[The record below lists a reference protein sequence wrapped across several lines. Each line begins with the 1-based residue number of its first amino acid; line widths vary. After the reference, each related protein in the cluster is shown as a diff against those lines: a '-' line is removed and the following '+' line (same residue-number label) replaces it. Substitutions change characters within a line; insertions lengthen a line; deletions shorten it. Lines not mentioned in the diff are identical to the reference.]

1 LLPLTPTL
9 SRKRERENLCKESW
23 SSRPSDLNY
32 VPMVRDSFMTRR
44 ARELRQEQTSAE
56 KKVWRLLR
64 DRRLGG
70 LKFRRQ
76 HVIGNRVVDFVC
88 LSARLVIEIDGD
100 THDDPDADSRCTAEI
115 ERAGYTVIRFWNSY
129 VYDPESQILDMVVDA
144 LRESALSATEKARL
158 DEEGLLPTAFNPSI
172 SC

>member
-1 LLPLTPTL
+1 
-9 SRKRERENLCKESW
+9 
-23 SSRPSDLNY
+23 
-32 VPMVRDSFMTRR
+32 MTRR

-56 KKVWRLLR
+56 TKVWRLLR

-100 THDDPDADSRCTAEI
+100 THDDPEADARRTAEL
-115 ERAGYTVIRFWNSY
+115 EHAGYRVIRFWNSY
-129 VYDPESQILDMVVDA
+129 VYDPESRVMDMVLDA
-144 LRESALSATEKARL
+144 LQESALPAAEKVRL
-158 DEEGLLPTAFNPSI
+158 DREGLLPTPIAS
-172 SC
+172 